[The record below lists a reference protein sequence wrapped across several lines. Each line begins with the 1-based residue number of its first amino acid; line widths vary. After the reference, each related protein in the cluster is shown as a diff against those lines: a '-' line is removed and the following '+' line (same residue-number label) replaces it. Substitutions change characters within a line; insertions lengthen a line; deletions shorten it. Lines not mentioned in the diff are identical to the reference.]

1 MARHKRK
8 TARPLPRRATPTDLS
23 GAPETNAVRLPPD
36 DEPNRGEWQ
45 DRAAEGE
52 PGALKRPSADATGE
66 GNVTELTQDLDDESV
81 RKPEQNA
88 QRTEPRAARHSH
100 RSGQS

>member
-8 TARPLPRRATPTDLS
+8 TARPLPRRARPTDLS
-23 GAPETNAVRLPPD
+23 RAPETNAVRLPPD
-36 DEPNRGEWQ
+36 DEPFRGEWQ
-45 DRAAEGE
+45 DRAAEGD
-52 PGALKRPSADATGE
+52 LKKPSADASGE

-81 RKPEQNA
+81 RKLEQNA